1 MPQAQGAIL
10 SIQSQVAYG
19 HVGNSAA
26 VFLLQRLGFDVFPLN
41 TVQLA
46 HHPGYGAWRGHKL
59 RPEQLE
65 EILRGLEERG
75 VLGRCAAVL
84 SGYLGDAGMAAVV
97 VRAVAAVRAA
107 HPGATYL
114 CDPVIGD
121 EDPGVFVSAGV
132 PEATGGR
139 LVPLAD
145 VVVPNR
151 FELAH
156 LTGRRVESL
165 DDALAAAAELRA
177 SGPRLVVVTGLSL
190 PERPGEVATLAAM
203 ADESWLAATPEL
215 PLAIG
220 GGTGDAFSALFLGHY
235 LAAAELRTALERAVA
250 AMYALVERTSA
261 AGAEEL
267 ELVAAQDEM
276 ISPTKR
282 FCARRLRQSSI
293 RPDRDRQGRSSS

>member
-1 MPQAQGAIL
+1 MAETRGAIL

-26 VFLLQRLGFDVFPLN
+26 VLPLQRLGFDVFPLN

-59 RPEQLE
+59 RPEQLH
-65 EILRGLEERG
+65 EILGGLEERG
-75 VLGRCAAVL
+75 VLDRCAAVL
-84 SGYLGDAGMAAVV
+84 SGYLGDPGMADVV
-97 VRAVAAVRAA
+97 SRAIQAVRGVRPDA
-107 HPGATYL
+107 PYM

-121 EDPGVFVSAGV
+121 DDPGVFVSAGV
-132 PEATGGR
+132 PEAIGAR

-145 VVVPNR
+145 IVVPNR

-156 LTGRRVESL
+156 LTGGPIRSL
-165 DDALAAAAELRA
+165 EDALAAAAELRA
-177 SGPRLVVVTGLSL
+177 RGPRLAVVTGLNL
-190 PERPGEVATLAAM
+190 PERPGELAVLADAADQAWLVAT
-203 ADESWLAATPEL
+203 PQL

-235 LAAAELRTALERAVA
+235 LRAAEPRAGLERAVA
-250 AMYALVERTSA
+250 AMFALVERTCA

-267 ELVAAQDEM
+267 ELVAAQDAFVACSTPFRAE
-276 ISPTKR
+276 
-282 FCARRLRQSSI
+282 RLR
-293 RPDRDRQGRSSS
+293 

>member
-1 MPQAQGAIL
+1 MSQPRDAIL

-26 VFLLQRLGFDVFPLN
+26 VLPLQRLGFDVFPLN

-59 RPEQLE
+59 RPEQLG

-84 SGYLGDAGMAAVV
+84 SGYLGDAGVADVV
-97 VRAVAAVRAA
+97 MRAVAAVRRARPEA
-107 HPGATYL
+107 LYL

-121 EDPGVFVSAGV
+121 DDPGVFVSAGV
-132 PEATGGR
+132 PEAIRER

-145 VVVPNR
+145 IVVPNR
-151 FELAH
+151 FELAQ
-156 LTGRRVESL
+156 LMGRPIASL
-165 DDALAAAAELRA
+165 EEVRGAAAELRA
-177 SGPRLVVVTGLSL
+177 LGPRLVVVTGLNL
-190 PERPGEVATLAAM
+190 RERPGELAVLADSSDEAWLVAT
-203 ADESWLAATPEL
+203 PRL

-235 LAAAELRTALERAVA
+235 LRTGELRAGLERAVA
-250 AMYALVERTSA
+250 AMFALVERTRA

-267 ELVAAQDEM
+267 ELVAAQDDLVA
-276 ISPTKR
+276 P
-282 FCARRLRQSSI
+282 ARRFPAARLS
-293 RPDRDRQGRSSS
+293 

>member
-1 MPQAQGAIL
+1 MAQARGAVL

-26 VFLLQRLGFDVFPLN
+26 VLPLQRLGFDVFPLN

-59 RPEQLE
+59 RPEQLG
-65 EILRGLEERG
+65 EILAGLEERG
-75 VLGRCAAVL
+75 VLNRCAAVL
-84 SGYLGDAGMAAVV
+84 SGYLGDPGVADVV
-97 VRAVAAVRAA
+97 ARAVGAVRRARPEA
-107 HPGATYL
+107 PYL

-121 EDPGVFVSAGV
+121 DDPGVFVSAGV
-132 PEATGGR
+132 PEAIRER

-145 VVVPNR
+145 MVVPNR

-156 LTGRRVESL
+156 VTGRPIASL
-165 DDALAAAAELRA
+165 EDALAAAAELRTR
-177 SGPRLVVVTGLSL
+177 GPRLVVVTGLSL
-190 PERPGEVATLAAM
+190 SDRPGELAVLADM
-203 ADESWLAATPEL
+203 AEEAWLVSTPEL

-235 LAAAELRTALERAVA
+235 LITAELRAGLERAIA
-250 AMYALVERTSA
+250 AMFALVGRTSA

-267 ELVAAQDEM
+267 ELVAAQDEL
-276 ISPTKR
+276 IAPASR
-282 FCARRLRQSSI
+282 FPAVRLR
-293 RPDRDRQGRSSS
+293 

>member
-1 MPQAQGAIL
+1 MDRARGAIL

-19 HVGNSAA
+19 HVGNGAA
-26 VFLLQRLGFDVFPLN
+26 VLPLQRLGFDVFQLN

-59 RPEQLE
+59 QPEQLG
-65 EILRGLEERG
+65 EILGGLIERG
-75 VLGRCAAVL
+75 VLSRCAAVL
-84 SGYLGDAGMAAVV
+84 SGYLGDPGMAEVV
-97 VRAVAAVRAA
+97 ARAVEAVRRARPEA
-107 HPGATYL
+107 PYL

-121 EDPGVFVSAGV
+121 DDPGVFVSAGV
-132 PEATGGR
+132 PEAIGER

-145 VVVPNR
+145 MVVPNR

-156 LTGRRVESL
+156 LTGRRIATL

-177 SGPRLVVVTGLSL
+177 RGPRLVVLTGLSL
-190 PERPGEVATLAAM
+190 PERPGELAVL
-203 ADESWLAATPEL
+203 ADTAEKAWLASTPQL

-235 LAAAELRTALERAVA
+235 LVAAGLRAGLERAIA
-250 AMYALVERTSA
+250 ATFALVERTSA

-267 ELVAAQDEM
+267 ELVAAQDELVK
-276 ISPTKR
+276 PTTR
-282 FCARRLRQSSI
+282 FRAQRLR
-293 RPDRDRQGRSSS
+293 